1 MEKAIIACKALYPEI
16 ISLTQEMDNVKI
28 EFLPQGLHNLSNS
41 SKMRD
46 KIQQKI
52 DELEEENNYDYII
65 LGYGLCS
72 KGVEGLKANQA
83 SLVIAMVHDCISL
96 LVNKE
101 DYKDNIN
108 FKNTFFL
115 SKGWIEHGG
124 DPYKEFLSMTEQ
136 LDGLISDF
144 KTYIKDKETDW
155 YERERYSNNKK
166 YDYKTAKW
174 ITYECIKNY
183 KMIALIDN
191 GNLDLFHYQYLEEK
205 YRFIKELLK
214 EYNKSDI
221 EYSVLEG
228 DISILEKLI
237 FFEKDQNYNQNILLI
252 ASPGESIKLEDKL
265 IEL

>member
-1 MEKAIIACKALYPEI
+1 MKKAIIACKALYPEI

-52 DELEEENNYDYII
+52 DELEKENNYDYII

-83 SLVIAMVHDCISL
+83 SLVIAMVHDCISF

-166 YDYKTAKW
+166 YYYKTAKW